1 MLAVLAVF
9 ALLVAACG
17 DDGETT
23 DNETDGDS
31 GADLDSDPGDGSD
44 GEADGDADGDP
55 DVGLEPVMGGSITIG
70 QFSPPGSF
78 DPTSSGSSNGTL
90 GGSELRALYDTVVN
104 WDPTVGEYEL
114 RTAESFEPNDDFTV
128 WTLVLKD
135 GISFTDGTPYDAE
148 AVVYNVERHMA
159 ETSRS
164 QSRATLLGFIES
176 MDVVDPLTVEF
187 SLTRPW
193 AGFIYLFSI
202 DVGMIASP
210 TAIQAAGED
219 FGFSP
224 GDAGAGP
231 FVLADYRPGES
242 MTFARNDSYY
252 GGDVYLDELV
262 FVPTPGGQ
270 EAAYESVRGGDLDG
284 AYFRSAVAVSEAP
297 GDGLSVHATSKPAGN
312 VMDINAGVVVTC
324 QDGAPAGCED
334 VADGESVRTSPP
346 GADLRVRQA
355 IAAAIDAD
363 QVNARA
369 YDGLAAAGTA
379 LFQPGFPLSP
389 EVPGPTYDPE
399 LAASLVEEAKADGWD
414 GSIRLY
420 SVSDEIGEALGLTIG
435 AMLTAVGMDVEV
447 DTSFTPPTLVEA
459 VVFNRDY
466 DLVIWGAPLG
476 QNPAGNFVGLDS
488 AYSAIAAERGFRGFS
503 SEAMSEAIDAL
514 RLASTDDEITE
525 AYRLVAEAW
534 NAGVPAV
541 ALNELQNALITRSDL
556 MGVELTSNQ
565 AMLYDEAWLAG

>member
-1 MLAVLAVF
+1 MLSVLAVF
-9 ALLVAACG
+9 ALFVAACG
-17 DDGETT
+17 DDDEST
-23 DNETDGDS
+23 DNEPGSDTGGGSETDPDPGTTADG
-31 GADLDSDPGDGSD
+31 GADASG
-44 GEADGDADGDP
+44 
-55 DVGLEPVMGGSITIG
+55 EPVMGGSITIG
-70 QFSPPGSF
+70 QFAPPGSF
-78 DPTSSGSSNGTL
+78 DPTASGSSNGTL

-104 WDPTVGEYEL
+104 WDPTDGEYEL
-114 RTAESFEPNDDFTV
+114 RTAASFEPNDDFTA

-135 GISFTDGTPYDAE
+135 GISFTDGTAYDAE
-148 AVVYNVERHMA
+148 AVVYNIERHMA
-159 ETSRS
+159 EGSRS

-176 MDVVDPLTVEF
+176 MEVVDPLTIEF
-187 SLTRPW
+187 TLARPW

-210 TAIQAAGED
+210 TAIEAAGED
-219 FGFSP
+219 FGSAP

-231 FVLADYRPGES
+231 FVLTDYRPGES
-242 MTFARNDSYY
+242 MTFARNENYH

-270 EAAYESVRGGDLDG
+270 EAAYVSVSGGELDG
-284 AYFRSAVAVSEAP
+284 AYFRSAVAVNDAP

-312 VMDINAGVVVTC
+312 VMDINAGVVVVC
-324 QDGAPAGCED
+324 QGGAPAGCED

-363 QVNARA
+363 QVNQRA

-389 EVPGPTYDPE
+389 GVPGPEYDPE

-414 GSIRLY
+414 GSIRVY
-420 SVSDEIGEALGLTIG
+420 SVNDGIGEALGLTVG

-447 DTSFTPPTLVEA
+447 DASFTPPTLVEE
-459 VVFNRDY
+459 VVIKRDY

-476 QNPAGNFVGLDS
+476 QNPDGNFVGLES
-488 AYSAIAAERGFRGFS
+488 AYSAVAAETGFRGFS
-503 SEAMSEAIDAL
+503 SDAMDAGIEAL
-514 RLASTDDEITE
+514 RLAATDEEITE

-565 AMLYDEAWLAG
+565 AMLYDQAWLAG